1 MAEGEADMIEKLVFW
16 EHAVET
22 LGYFSRQ
29 MEEYFKEQGYKTFFV
44 DDKKKEESIRCLKK
58 FIKAGR
64 TAFITFNF
72 IGLSGE
78 ECCSQPD
85 GRSIWE
91 AWNIPCYCIMVDHPF
106 YYEKQLSGKKLNLTA
121 FCVDRGHTAY
131 VQRFYPNIPC
141 HFLPLAGNMLIL
153 ENAGK
158 EETIPF
164 PHSSDMELHMAA
176 DAYFGS
182 IMSENIMPYRERRYD
197 ISFIANYVPLEELE
211 VHIDGQTEEYVEFYY
226 EIIEDLKRHP
236 SQPVDETLEK
246 YIKREI
252 PEAGEEDIRSAQA
265 GMMVVDLYI
274 RSVYRSEVIRSLVE
288 AGLTVHVFGSGWDKM
303 ECAHKENLIANGKML
318 TSAECVEIIQNSKI
332 ALNVMPWFK
341 DGAHDRIFT
350 AMLNGAVCLTDD
362 SIYLREILSDGEDV
376 CFYRLPETWIPPEI
390 KGISGEVAGVAE
402 MAKYLLEH
410 QGEAEEL
417 TKRAYEKAKREHTW
431 RKRAEWLERFWNG

>member
-29 MEEYFKEQGYKTFFV
+29 IAEYFKGQGYKTFFV
-44 DDKKKEESIRCLKK
+44 DDKETEESIQRLKR
-58 FIKAGR
+58 FIKAGK

-78 ECCSQPD
+78 ECCNQPD

-91 AWNIPCYCIMVDHPF
+91 AWNVPCYCILVDHPF
-106 YYEKQLSGKKLNLTA
+106 YYEKQLSGKRMDLTA

-131 VQRFYPNIPC
+131 VQRFYPDIPC
-141 HFLPLAGNMLIL
+141 HFLPLAGNLPL
-153 ENAGK
+153 LGNAGREK
-158 EETIPF
+158 AI
-164 PHSSDMELHMAA
+164 A
-176 DAYFGS
+176 
-182 IMSENIMPYRERRYD
+182 YRERKYD

-211 VHIDGQTEEYVEFYY
+211 VHINGQTEEYVEFYY

-252 PEAGEEDIRSAQA
+252 PEAEEEDIRSAQA

-274 RSVYRSEVIRSLVE
+274 RSVYRSEVIRSLVD
-288 AGLTVHVFGSGWDKM
+288 AGLRVHVFGSGWDKM
-303 ECAHKENLIANGKML
+303 ECAHRENLIANGKML

-362 SIYLREILSDGEDV
+362 SGYLREIMTDKEEV
-376 CFYRLPETWIPPEI
+376 CFYRLPETWSSSE
-390 KGISGEVAGVAE
+390 KKELSGETPGVAE
-402 MAKYLLEH
+402 AAKYLLEH

-431 RKRAEWLERFWNG
+431 RKRAERLEKYF

>member
-1 MAEGEADMIEKLVFW
+1 MAEGEANMIEKLVFW

-29 MEEYFKEQGYKTFFV
+29 MEEYFKEQGYQTFFV
-44 DDKKKEESIRCLKK
+44 DNGKKEESMRHLKK
-58 FIKAGR
+58 FMKAGK

-78 ECCSQPD
+78 ECCTQSD

-91 AWNIPCYCIMVDHPF
+91 AWNVICYCIMVDHPF
-106 YYEKQLSGKKLNLTA
+106 YYEKQLRRKRLNLTA

-141 HFLPLAGNMLIL
+141 HFLPLAGNLPLMG
-153 ENAGK
+153 NAGK
-158 EETIPF
+158 TETIV
-164 PHSSDMELHMAA
+164 
-176 DAYFGS
+176 YG
-182 IMSENIMPYRERRYD
+182 ERKYD

-211 VHIDGQTEEYVEFYY
+211 AHINGQTEEYVEFYY

-274 RSVYRSEVIRSLVE
+274 RSVYRSEVIRSLVD
-288 AGLTVHVFGSGWDKM
+288 AGIRVHVFGKDWDKM
-303 ECAHKENLIANGKML
+303 ECVHKENLMANGKML
-318 TSAECVEIIQNSKI
+318 TSAECVEIIRNTKI

-362 SIYLREILSDGEDV
+362 SKYLREILADKEDV
-376 CFYRLPETWIPPEI
+376 CFYRLPETWSSVGTKEI
-390 KGISGEVAGVAE
+390 SDETLGVAE
-402 MAKYLLEH
+402 AAKYLLEH
-410 QGEAEEL
+410 QGIAEEL
-417 TKRAYEKAKREHTW
+417 TKRAYEKAKGEHTW
-431 RKRAEWLERFWNG
+431 RKRAEWLEKFWTE